1 MKHIAF
7 ISGIAGQDGSYLAEL
22 LIEKGYKVYGLARRS
37 SHMSNFDRL
46 KSIKGHPD
54 LHVVYGDVTDV
65 SSIMSILCKTRDDPE
80 RDLTAPIEIYNLAA
94 QSHVKISFDIPIY
107 TANTDAIGA
116 LNILEAVKS
125 LDLVGSTRI
134 YQASTSELYGST
146 PPPQSESTP
155 MCPQSP
161 YAISKLFAFW
171 MVKNYRD
178 AYGMYVVNGI
188 LFNHESERRP
198 ENFVSRKITS
208 YVARYHKGL
217 VDQPLELGNLY
228 AKRDWGYAKDFVQ
241 AMWAILQKD
250 TPQDYVIATGKQYT
264 VKEFVDIAFKCINVI
279 LTWKGD
285 EAWDGEQR
293 VVVVNPAYF
302 RPTEVESLCGN
313 PDLARKELGWTPKTS
328 IEELVRIMVHYDI
341 QNLLKVTR

>member
-1 MKHIAF
+1 
-7 ISGIAGQDGSYLAEL
+7 
-22 LIEKGYKVYGLARRS
+22 V
-37 SHMSNFDRL
+37 
-46 KSIKGHPD
+46 
-54 LHVVYGDVTDV
+54 
-65 SSIMSILCKTRDDPE
+65 E
-80 RDLTAPIEIYNLAA
+80 RDHTAPIEIYNLAA
-94 QSHVKISFDIPIY
+94 QSHVKISFDMPIY
-107 TANTDAIGA
+107 TANTDAIGP

-125 LDLVGSTRI
+125 LGLDGSTRI

-146 PPPQSESTP
+146 PPPQSETTL

-171 MVKNYRD
+171 IVKNYRD

-208 YVARYHKGL
+208 YVARYYKGL
-217 VDQPLELGNLY
+217 TNDHPLELGNLY

-264 VKEFVDIAFKCINVI
+264 VKEFVDLAFKCINVT

-285 EAWDGEQR
+285 EAWDGERR

-313 PDLARKELGWTPKTS
+313 ADLARNELGWTPKTS
-328 IEELVRIMVHYDI
+328 LEELVKIMVHYDI
-341 QNLLKVTR
+341 HNLLNVTR